1 MITHLKVAAGLLS
14 LRFLSTPPI
23 RSLPYKLAL

>member
-1 MITHLKVAAGLLS
+1 MITHLKVEAGLVS
-14 LRFLSTPPI
+14 LHFLSTPPI